1 MAKTQ
6 DEIKELLSTNLFK
19 KGIANNYITI
29 NNDNSYITYHC
40 KNNTKRKLSNPEE
53 FVQATAYLKLV
64 IDYNY
69 SPLNISVNENVQ
81 VGSSTKEA
89 DILVYNETN
98 SKILIVVECK

>member
-40 KNNTKRKLSNPEE
+40 KNNTYLVNRQNLCVKR
-53 FVQATAYLKLV
+53 
-64 IDYNY
+64 
-69 SPLNISVNENVQ
+69 
-81 VGSSTKEA
+81 
-89 DILVYNETN
+89 TN
-98 SKILIVVECK
+98 